1 MLPNCTFRV
10 SKPAIVGVR
19 VLAGRIR
26 PGTKLITS
34 SGGDAGRIRSI
45 HSGEDSLKE
54 ASQGEEVAIGLDGV
68 TAGRQ
73 INEGDELYVD
83 LLESSIAQFSE
94 MDLTGDEKDTMD
106 ETLAIKRKE
115 DLFWGM

>member
-1 MLPNCTFRV
+1 MLF
-10 SKPAIVGVR
+10 
-19 VLAGRIR
+19 
-26 PGTKLITS
+26 
-34 SGGDAGRIRSI
+34 RSI

-54 ASQGEEVAIGLDGV
+54 ASQGDEVAIGLDGV

-83 LLESSIAQFSE
+83 LLESSVKQLYE
-94 MDLTGDEKDTMD
+94 MDLTGDEKDAME
-106 ETLAIKRKE
+106 ETIAVKRKE